1 MFSAEEAH
9 RVGLVTRICAP
20 EDLRETTAKL
30 ASSIIKRGPIA
41 VATALDVIRRGLE
54 VGQTE
59 GENIEAD
66 AFGMLFATED
76 QTEGAAAFLEKR
88 KPEFLGR

>member
-1 MFSAEEAH
+1 MGTH
-9 RVGLVTRICAP
+9 RRHV
-20 EDLRETTAKL
+20 
-30 ASSIIKRGPIA
+30 KRGPIA

-66 AFGMLFATED
+66 AFGILFTTAD
-76 QTEGAAAFLEKR
+76 QKEGAAAFLEKR
-88 KPEFLGR
+88 KPDFQGE